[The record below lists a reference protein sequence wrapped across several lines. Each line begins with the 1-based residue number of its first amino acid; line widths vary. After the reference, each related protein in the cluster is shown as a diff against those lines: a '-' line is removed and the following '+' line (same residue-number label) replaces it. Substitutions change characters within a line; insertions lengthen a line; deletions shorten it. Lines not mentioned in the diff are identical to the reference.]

1 MGVQKTQCL
10 KTYELQ
16 RGMQDFTVD
25 FIDANRRFDWVE
37 ILLVYDKSNKHLTIY
52 DNYNAESAARLIKS
66 LEFTNIS
73 KEYNATNTLRFNI
86 SNDLQKHLLYKQFFA
101 WHTNRCSVAP
111 VTDFIVNL
119 IAQELPD
126 EEKYYGDN
134 SDEKVY
140 VDLRDSKGYTNEL
153 KKPSQN
159 DSKMTINIELKNP
172 FKKKDETSGVG
183 LYKQRIS
190 VYAPRRCINI
200 EIQNIHNKVT
210 ICRT

>member
-1 MGVQKTQCL
+1 MGIQKIPCL

-16 RGMQDFTVD
+16 RDMQDFTVD
-25 FIDANRRFDWVE
+25 FIDTNRQFDWVE
-37 ILLVYDKSNKHLTIY
+37 ILLVYDKSDKHLTIY
-52 DNYNAESAARLIKS
+52 NNYNAESAARLIKS
-66 LEFTNIS
+66 LEFANIS
-73 KEYNATNTLRFNI
+73 KEYDAANTLRFDI

-101 WHTNRCSVAP
+101 WHTNDCSVAP

-134 SDEKVY
+134 PDEKVY
-140 VDLRDSKGYTNEL
+140 FDLRDSKGYTKEL

-172 FKKKDETSGVG
+172 
-183 LYKQRIS
+183 
-190 VYAPRRCINI
+190 
-200 EIQNIHNKVT
+200 
-210 ICRT
+210 